1 MFTLFLNKSTR
12 STVTTV
18 LLLNKDLTTSSS
30 YHCVKF
36 DQGVGMRFTISRE
49 KLQEGLAAV
58 GPSIPAKTTLPVLAN
73 ILLETTERGIRLS
86 GTDLDIAVST
96 EVSADVET
104 PGAIT
109 IPAKKLSEIARELPP
124 APVKIAAMG
133 EQRITLECGRSKFKL
148 LGLPRDEFPTF
159 PQVRF
164 QESWRVR
171 SGDLQKLISHT
182 AFAVSTEESRP
193 ILNGVLWE
201 LRPERMRMVATNGH
215 RLARMDLPISS
226 AAAPGGDLIVPPK
239 ALEQVR
245 RLFPAE
251 EELEIAQGDNHLGFR
266 SPFTAVFTRLIEGP
280 YPNYEQVIPRDNDR
294 IAISDKVA
302 LVSALKR
309 MSVIASD
316 QTHRIRLSF
325 NSGLL
330 RFSVQTP
337 DLGEAQD
344 ELPIRFT
351 GDQIDIGFN
360 ANYLLEILRYIPTE
374 EVRLTLKAPERAA
387 TVEPEGWSDPASY
400 LCLVMPLRLMD

>member
-1 MFTLFLNKSTR
+1 
-12 STVTTV
+12 
-18 LLLNKDLTTSSS
+18 
-30 YHCVKF
+30 
-36 DQGVGMRFTISRE
+36 MRFTISRE

-58 GPSIPAKTTLPVLAN
+58 GPSIPGKTTLPVLAN

-182 AFAVSTEESRP
+182 SFAVSTEESRP

-201 LRPERMRMVATNGH
+201 LKPEAMRMVATNGH
-215 RLARMDLPISS
+215 RLAKMEVPIKSTGAP
-226 AAAPGGDLIVPPK
+226 AADLIVPPK
-239 ALEQVR
+239 ALDQVR
-245 RLFPAE
+245 RLFPAD
-251 EELEIAQGDNHLGFR
+251 EELEIARGDNHLGFR

-280 YPNYEQVIPRDNDR
+280 YPNYDQVIPRDNDR
-294 IAISDKVA
+294 VAVADKIA
-302 LVSALKR
+302 LTSALKR

-325 NSGLL
+325 NTGML

-337 DLGEAQD
+337 DLGEATD
-344 ELPIRFT
+344 ELAVRYT
-351 GDQIDIGFN
+351 GDQLDIGFN
-360 ANYLLEILRYIPTE
+360 ASYLLEILRYIPTD
-374 EVRLTLKAPERAA
+374 EVKLTFKAPERAA
-387 TVEPEGWSDPASY
+387 TVEPEGWNDPATY
-400 LCLVMPLRLMD
+400 LCLVMPLRLVD

>member
-1 MFTLFLNKSTR
+1 
-12 STVTTV
+12 
-18 LLLNKDLTTSSS
+18 
-30 YHCVKF
+30 
-36 DQGVGMRFTISRE
+36 
-49 KLQEGLAAV
+49 
-58 GPSIPAKTTLPVLAN
+58 
-73 ILLETTERGIRLS
+73 
-86 GTDLDIAVST
+86 
-96 EVSADVET
+96 
-104 PGAIT
+104 
-109 IPAKKLSEIARELPP
+109 
-124 APVKIAAMG
+124 VKIGALG
-133 EQRITLECGRSKFKL
+133 EQRVTLECGRSRFKL

-201 LRPERMRMVATNGH
+201 LRAGRMRMVATNGH
-215 RLARMDLPISS
+215 RLARMDVPISS
-226 AAAPGGDLIVPPK
+226 SEMSGDLIIPPK

-245 RLFPAE
+245 RLFPAD

-294 IAISDKVA
+294 VAVSDKVA
-302 LVSALKR
+302 LTSALKR

-351 GDQIDIGFN
+351 GDPIDIGFN
-360 ANYLLEILRYIPTE
+360 ANYLLEILRFMPTE
-374 EVRLTLKAPERAA
+374 EVRITLKAPERAA
-387 TVEPEGWSDPASY
+387 TVEPEGSTEPGSY

>member
-1 MFTLFLNKSTR
+1 
-12 STVTTV
+12 
-18 LLLNKDLTTSSS
+18 
-30 YHCVKF
+30 
-36 DQGVGMRFTISRE
+36 MRFTISRE
-49 KLQEGLAAV
+49 KLQEGLNAV
-58 GPSIPAKTTLPVLAN
+58 SPSIPGKTTLPVLAN
-73 ILLETTERGIRLS
+73 ILVETTERGIRLS

-96 EVSADVET
+96 EVSADIET
-104 PGAIT
+104 AGAIT
-109 IPAKKLSEIARELPP
+109 VPAKKLSEIARELPP
-124 APVKIAAMG
+124 APVKMAAMG

-171 SGDLQKLISHT
+171 SADLQKLISHT
-182 AFAVSTEESRP
+182 SFAVSTEESRP

-201 LRPERMRMVATNGH
+201 LRADRMRMVATNGH
-215 RLARMDLPISS
+215 RLTRMDLPITSIG
-226 AAAPGGDLIVPPK
+226 APAGDLIIPPK

-251 EELEIAQGDNHLGFR
+251 EDLEIAQGDNHLGFR

-294 IAISDKVA
+294 IATTDKQA
-302 LVSALKR
+302 LISALKR

-325 NSGLL
+325 NSALL

-351 GDQIDIGFN
+351 GDPIDIGFN
-360 ANYLLEILRYIPTE
+360 ANYLLEILRYIPTD
-374 EVRLTLKAPERAA
+374 EVKITLKAPERAA
-387 TVEPEGWSDPASY
+387 TVEPESWNDPASY
-400 LCLVMPLRLMD
+400 LCLVMPLRLID

>member
-1 MFTLFLNKSTR
+1 
-12 STVTTV
+12 
-18 LLLNKDLTTSSS
+18 
-30 YHCVKF
+30 
-36 DQGVGMRFTISRE
+36 MRFTISRE
-49 KLQEGLAAV
+49 KLQEGLTAV
-58 GPSIPAKTTLPVLAN
+58 TASIPAKTTLPVLAN
-73 ILLETTERGIRLS
+73 ILVETTERGIRLS

-96 EVSADVET
+96 EVTADVET

-124 APVKIAAMG
+124 APVKVGAIG
-133 EQRITLECGRSKFKL
+133 EQRITLECGRSRFKL

-164 QESWRVR
+164 QDSWRVR

-182 AFAVSTEESRP
+182 SFAVSTEESRP

-201 LRPERMRMVATNGH
+201 LRADRMRMVATNGH
-215 RLARMDLPISS
+215 RLTRMDLPTAGGNSL
-226 AAAPGGDLIVPPK
+226 GGDLIVPPK
-239 ALEQVR
+239 ALDQVR

-266 SPFTAVFTRLIEGP
+266 SPFTSVFTRLIEGP

-294 IAISDKVA
+294 VAISDKVA
-302 LVSALKR
+302 LISALKR

-325 NSGLL
+325 NAALL

-351 GDQIDIGFN
+351 GDPIDIGFN
-360 ANYLLEILRYIPTE
+360 ANYLLEILRYIPTD
-374 EVRLTLKAPERAA
+374 EVRLTLKAPERAV
-387 TVEPEGWSDPASY
+387 TVEPENWSDPASY